1 MSNFI
6 PATQGVSNFV
16 TAPDYIPIVLLINA
30 TEEQLTAC
38 MTACRESGRVYN
50 VYVDTPGSDE
60 EWRWKIERI
69 ADAIIDAENEDPVAY
84 FINKA

>member
-1 MSNFI
+1 
-6 PATQGVSNFV
+6 
-16 TAPDYIPIVLLINA
+16 
-30 TEEQLTAC
+30 